1 MAEKKPAAKKP
12 AAKAPAKKPAA
23 APAAPAKTPL
33 RASETRTSG
42 QFDASGVE
50 LSNADA
56 GKIAGEVILRPAGA
70 TRGGKTKAANQKL
83 DLPSRPIGSVRTVGG
98 QRVKLV
104 KGEGVDTKELAKFS
118 AETDAAIA
126 AKKLADRTRKG
137 ASATI
142 DAPAPRKFKTGRVAK
157 ASAVKETAAK
167 RTPSARKVQRDAQA
181 AAAEAAT
188 RPVEKTASDYLGAA
202 ERQVKEIVPVWHSP
216 ASDLLTRFSNTPHT
230 RTMKLVSAIDA
241 KIGYNGEN
249 LPSSI
254 SPEVRQE
261 VSARMA
267 SVKESHNRAYHAAI
281 TGDPVA
287 SLQRAHEAHETLQ
300 SVGYILSQDP
310 EANKTRALSV
320 ARDIVAPIKQHG
332 DIVKR
337 ALSDQ
342 KKNMSIETTDPQW
355 KTADSVMGLRN
366 EKTTVKEGPYAGLR
380 PAKDFR
386 TPDARNSRRG
396 HAIFPTIKTLVT
408 TAMNHSA
415 DPRDQMHA
423 ERLLQTARGFGGAV
437 ESGDRTAAVN
447 LGQQTLM
454 HLSAL
459 HNSVRNQLN
468 SRYPAGY
475 LGNRVVNLY
484 ANTLAQ
490 HHDIAADRIKEI
502 LGEK

>member
-12 AAKAPAKKPAA
+12 AAKAPAA
-23 APAAPAKTPL
+23 APVAPAKKPL
-33 RASETRTSG
+33 RPSETRTSG
-42 QFDASGVE
+42 VFVNGVE

-56 GKIAGEVILRPAGA
+56 ATAAQGEVISRPAGA
-70 TRGGKTKAANQKL
+70 TRGGKKKAANQKL
-83 DLPSRPIGSVRTVGG
+83 DRPSRPIGSVRTVGG
-98 QRVKLV
+98 QRVKTV
-104 KGEGVDTKELAKFS
+104 KGEGVDTKELAKF
-118 AETDAAIA
+118 AADADAANSA
-126 AKKLADRTRKG
+126 AKTADRIRKG

-157 ASAVKETAAK
+157 ASPVKETAVK
-167 RTPSARKVQRDAQA
+167 RTASARKVQRDAQA
-181 AAAEAAT
+181 AAAAAAAK
-188 RPVEKTASDYLGAA
+188 PVEKSTNDYLGAA
-202 ERQVKEIVPVWHSP
+202 PRFEKEIVPVWHSP
-216 ASDLLTRFSNTPHT
+216 STDLLTRFSNTPHI
-230 RTMKLVSAIDA
+230 RAMKIVNAIDA

-249 LPSSI
+249 LPNSI

-287 SLQRAHEAHETLQ
+287 SLQRASEAHETLA
-300 SVGYILSQDP
+300 SIGNILASNP
-310 EANKTRALSV
+310 EANSSRALSV
-320 ARDIVAPIKQHG
+320 KNDIVRPIAAHRE
-332 DIVKR
+332 IVST
-337 ALSDQ
+337 AMTSQ

-355 KTADSVMGLRN
+355 KIADTVMGLRN
-366 EKTTVKEGPYAGLR
+366 EKTTAKEGPYAGLR
-380 PAKDFR
+380 PSKDFR

-423 ERLLQTARGFGGAV
+423 EKLLQTARGFGGAV

-447 LGQQTLM
+447 LGQQTLL

-468 SRYPAGY
+468 TRYPAGQ
-475 LGNRVVNLY
+475 LGSQVVNLY

-490 HHDIAADRIKEI
+490 HHDSAAYRIKEI